1 MRRILVDVEPDEAS
15 LAALKARPDI
25 EIEIIPFAESA
36 RELPATLIESI
47 EILFCSFPPLNFE
60 DMRRVRWIQIASS
73 GYSQLFRCNLAQRGV
88 RATNARGCF
97 DVPIAEWN
105 IAMMVNLVRNL
116 PQLARN
122 QQARVWDRSAQFQ
135 RELRGA
141 VAGIWGYGGIGRETA
156 RLAKTLGMRIHVFS
170 RNGVNPSPDVYRV
183 EGTGD
188 ADGVLPDRVFLSGSE
203 QEFLRGLDFL
213 ILAMPLTRNT
223 EGIIGEKEL
232 AALPK
237 SAYLLNPAR
246 GPLIA
251 EQALLRAL
259 SGNWI
264 SGAALDTHYQYPMQ
278 PDHPIWAFP
287 NVIFTPHISGSSLNP
302 MFQQRLWDI
311 FSQNVA
317 RYSSGGKLL
326 NELTA
331 DQLRGE

>member
-1 MRRILVDVEPDEAS
+1 MRRILVDVALDDAS
-15 LAALKARPDI
+15 LAALKERPDI
-25 EIEIIPFAESA
+25 EVEIIPFAESA
-36 RELPATLIESI
+36 RELPATLIENI
-47 EILFCSFPPLNFE
+47 EILFCSFPPLNFD
-60 DMRRVRWIQIASS
+60 DMKRVRWIQIASS
-73 GYSQLFRCNLAQRGV
+73 GYSQLFRYNLAERGV

-97 DVPIAEWN
+97 DIPIAEWN

-116 PQLARN
+116 PQLTRN

-135 RELRGA
+135 WELRGA

-170 RNGVNPSPDVYRV
+170 RNGVTPSPDVYRV

-223 EGIIGEKEL
+223 QGIIGEKEL

-237 SAYLLNPAR
+237 SAYVLNPAR
-246 GPLIA
+246 GPLID

-259 SGNWI
+259 AENWI
-264 SGAALDTHYQYPMQ
+264 SGAALDTHYQYPMP

-317 RYSSGGKLL
+317 RYSGGGKLL

-331 DQLRGE
+331 DQLQGE

>member
-1 MRRILVDVEPDEAS
+1 MMRILVDVAPDEAS
-15 LAALKARPDI
+15 LAALKAQPDV
-25 EIEIIPFAESA
+25 EVEIIPFAESA
-36 RELPATLIESI
+36 RELPTTLIEYV
-47 EILFCSFPPLNFE
+47 EFLFCSFPPLNFD
-60 DMRRVRWIQIASS
+60 DMRRIRWIQIASS
-73 GYSQLFRCNLAQRGV
+73 GYSQLFHCKLTQRGV

-105 IAMMVNLVRNL
+105 VAMMVNLLRNL

-156 RLAKTLGMRIHVFS
+156 RLAKTMGMRVHVFS
-170 RNGVNPSPDVYRV
+170 RNGVTPSPDVYRI

-188 ADGVLPDRVFLSGSE
+188 ADGILPDRVFLSGSE

-246 GPLIA
+246 GPLIE

-259 SGNWI
+259 AGNWI
-264 SGAALDTHYQYPMQ
+264 SGAALDTHYQYPM
-278 PDHPIWAFP
+278 PADHPIWAFP

-311 FSQNVA
+311 FSRNVA
-317 RYSSGGKLL
+317 RYSGGGKLL